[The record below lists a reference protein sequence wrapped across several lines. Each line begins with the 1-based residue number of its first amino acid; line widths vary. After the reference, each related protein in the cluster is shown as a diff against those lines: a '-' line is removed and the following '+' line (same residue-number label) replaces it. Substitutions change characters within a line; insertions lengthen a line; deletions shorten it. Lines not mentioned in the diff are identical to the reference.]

1 MAKTIFKSLVQ
12 KPATHK
18 YPFEPLPKDPLVRGQ
33 VSIDING
40 CIFCG
45 LCERK
50 CPTRAIKVVKDD
62 KSWEI
67 SRFQCIVCNACAEAC
82 PKKCLCMINR
92 LNPASGEKITDK
104 STAADA

>member
-18 YPFEPLPKDPLVRGQ
+18 YPFEPMPKDPLVRGQ
-33 VSIDING
+33 ITIDIDQ

-45 LCERK
+45 LCARK
-50 CPTRAIKVVKDD
+50 CPTHAIKVVKDE

-67 SRFQCIVCNACAEAC
+67 SRFQCIVCNACAEVC
-82 PKKCLCMINR
+82 PKKCLLMKNE
-92 LNPASGEKITDK
+92 LNPASGEKSTDK
-104 STAADA
+104 STAGHA